1 MTQQANAWGSNFSK
15 LADHMRTMLDEMQG
29 RNYFRSHAP
38 DMFQPP
44 VNLYETTGSYHICV
58 ELAGMP
64 REDIDVRVDDG
75 RLYIR
80 GQREKP
86 VVPAG
91 YAEVSVTRME
101 IDSGRFQRKLPLP
114 DDAQLDGMTAL
125 YKNGFLWI
133 TIPRSGKSG

>member
-1 MTQQANAWGSNFSK
+1 MTQQTQAWGSNFTK
-15 LADHMRTMLDEMQG
+15 LADHMRTMLDEMHG

-44 VNLYETTGSYHICV
+44 VNLYETASSYRICV

-64 REDIDVRVDDG
+64 REDIDVRVEEG

-86 VVPAG
+86 VVQAG
-91 YAEVSVTRME
+91 DEDVSVTLME

-114 DDAQLDGMTAL
+114 DDAKLDGMTAL

-133 TIPRSGKSG
+133 TIQRTGGSG

>member
-1 MTQQANAWGSNFSK
+1 MTQQTHAWGSNFSK
-15 LADHMRTMLDEMQG
+15 LAEHMRTMLDETHG
-29 RNYFRSHAP
+29 KNYFRSHAP

-91 YAEVSVTRME
+91 DADVSVTLME

-114 DDAQLDGMTAL
+114 DDAELVGMTAL

-133 TIPRSGKSG
+133 TIPRTGESG

>member
-1 MTQQANAWGSNFSK
+1 MTQQTHAWGSNFGK
-15 LADHMRTMLDEMQG
+15 LADHMRTMLDEMHG

-38 DMFQPP
+38 DMFQPR
-44 VNLYETTGSYHICV
+44 VNLYETAGSYHICV

-91 YAEVSVTRME
+91 EADVSVTLME

-133 TIPRSGKSG
+133 TIPRTGESG

>member
-1 MTQQANAWGSNFSK
+1 MPLQQGLVQAAGNLLCK
-15 LADHMRTMLDEMQG
+15 LCLTGTRLALDEYGAAQCD
-29 RNYFRSHAP
+29 R
-38 DMFQPP
+38 
-44 VNLYETTGSYHICV
+44 
-58 ELAGMP
+58 
-64 REDIDVRVDDG
+64 RVDGG
-75 RLYIR
+75 RLYLR

-91 YAEVSVTRME
+91 DAEVSVTLME

-133 TIPRSGKSG
+133 TIPRTGESG

>member
-1 MTQQANAWGSNFSK
+1 
-15 LADHMRTMLDEMQG
+15 
-29 RNYFRSHAP
+29 
-38 DMFQPP
+38 MFQPP

-86 VVPAG
+86 VVPG
-91 YAEVSVTRME
+91 GDAEVSVTLME
-101 IDSGRFQRKLPLP
+101 IDSGRFQR
-114 DDAQLDGMTAL
+114 
-125 YKNGFLWI
+125 
-133 TIPRSGKSG
+133 